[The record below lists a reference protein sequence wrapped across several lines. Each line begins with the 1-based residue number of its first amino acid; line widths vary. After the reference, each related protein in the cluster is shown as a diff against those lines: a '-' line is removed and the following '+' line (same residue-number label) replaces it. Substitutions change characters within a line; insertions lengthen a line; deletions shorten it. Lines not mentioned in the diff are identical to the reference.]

1 MRAVLLRKTL
11 PDFQHRLDTL
21 LGGGATM
28 CGKGQHSTAA
38 EDNDIGPGRRTA
50 DQILT
55 QQSQDKEFLDR
66 AVNTLRI

>member
-1 MRAVLLRKTL
+1 
-11 PDFQHRLDTL
+11 
-21 LGGGATM
+21 M
-28 CGKGQHSTAA
+28 CGKGQHSTAD